1 LEARV
6 RRELERL
13 RLVAQQL
20 KTVEGELGQAQA
32 KAQDAAS
39 IDGTAARLCRLRGI
53 GERGAWVLS
62 AEMFGWRR
70 FHNRREVGA
79 VAGLVPTP
87 YDSGES
93 QREQGISKAGNKRLR
108 RTIVEIAWKWLDY
121 QPESVLSQWFRQR
134 FGQQGKRSKR
144 LGIVALAR
152 RLLVELWHYLEH
164 GVLPR
169 GAQLKA

>member
-1 LEARV
+1 
-6 RRELERL
+6 
-13 RLVAQQL
+13 
-20 KTVEGELGQAQA
+20 
-32 KAQDAAS
+32 
-39 IDGTAARLCRLRGI
+39 
-53 GERGAWVLS
+53 
-62 AEMFGWRR
+62 MFGWRR